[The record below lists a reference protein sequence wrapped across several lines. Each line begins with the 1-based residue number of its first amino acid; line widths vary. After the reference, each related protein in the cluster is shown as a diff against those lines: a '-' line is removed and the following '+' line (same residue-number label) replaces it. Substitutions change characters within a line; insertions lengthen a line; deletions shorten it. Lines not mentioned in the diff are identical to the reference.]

1 MRILGKAAQFTK
13 LTNQVNSIGL
23 AIATLTFLLEKMK
36 TDQQTPR
43 LCQKYQGNTAKDMKM
58 SVEGKMQFNIS
69 IFLSFHFF
77 DDTITMHSGLFVI
90 WQGGFAYFAKKPYL
104 WGIAMSHLKGTFK
117 RHKWTQT
124 KMPTAS
130 AIIFRNSH
138 FVILFHI
145 L

>member
-13 LTNQVNSIGL
+13 LTNQMNSIGL

-43 LCQKYQGNTAKDMKM
+43 LCQKYQGKTAKDMKM
-58 SVEGKMQFNIS
+58 SVERKMQFNIS

-77 DDTITMHSGLFVI
+77 DDTITM
-90 WQGGFAYFAKKPYL
+90 
-104 WGIAMSHLKGTFK
+104 SHLKGTFK
-117 RHKWTQT
+117 GHKWTQT

-138 FVILFHI
+138 FVIYYFTCRDPFCSNYELKTIF
-145 L
+145 